1 MSKKEVV
8 HNQNDEQY
16 FRDDSMQNIH
26 SVDIVK
32 EMKKS
37 YLDYS
42 MSVIIGR
49 ALPDVRDGLKPV
61 HRRILYTMDENS
73 LYPDKPYRKCADT
86 VGSVLG
92 RYHPHGDASV
102 YDALVRMAQDFS
114 LRYPLVDGH
123 GNFGSVD
130 GDPAAAYRY
139 TESRMSK
146 VSMEMLSDIDK
157 ETVDFVSNYDDRLKE
172 PEVLPS
178 RFPNLLVNGSDGIA
192 VGMATNIPPHNLKE
206 VSDGICYLIDNPDA
220 ELADLMEFVK
230 GPDFPTGGI
239 VMGRSGIR
247 AAYSTGR
254 GKIILRSR
262 AEIVEDKNGR
272 FKIVVTE
279 IPYQVNKARLILSI
293 AELIKNK
300 RIEGISDLRDE
311 SDRDGLRIVIELKKE
326 ANAQVVLNQLYS
338 YTQLQITFGAIM
350 LAICDGQPKVLSLKE
365 MMNYYINF
373 QKEVIVRRTKFDLKK
388 AQERAH
394 ILEGYIIA
402 QDNIDEV
409 VHILRHSKSIPE
421 GKEALMERFS
431 LTDVQA
437 TAIVQMQLGRLT
449 GMERNK
455 IIEELEA
462 LNKKIAELRAIL
474 GDEQLVLNI
483 IKEEL
488 SEISRKYSD
497 ERRTAIENISG
508 EVDIEDLIPEEESVI
523 TLTHFGYIKR
533 VPADTYRTQGRSG
546 RGVAG
551 MTQKEEDFVEEMFV
565 SSSHDYVLFVTESGK
580 MFRRKCFEI
589 PEASRNAKGT
599 NIVNL
604 LPIENGEKIAAMLH
618 LRDLEEEGK
627 YIVMATEGGIIKR
640 TALSQY
646 KNIRKNGL
654 IALNL
659 REGDKLCAV
668 RLTGGDDTLLLATKF
683 GRAVRFS
690 ESDVRAMS
698 RTATGVRG
706 IKLKSGDKV
715 VAFTVVKEDEY
726 LVTITDKGFGK
737 KCEPSQYRIQS
748 RGGSGTINYRVDE
761 KRGNVCGVRSVNDED
776 DLMLISD
783 SGVIIRIRLSDINV
797 SSRNTLGVRVMRLDE
812 GCSVAAFAATAHE
825 EDAETAEVEKLSEE
839 ELRAQELE
847 AAKADAS
854 APVEDDSADDEVEEI
869 ESENAENQGEIEE

>member
-1 MSKKEVV
+1 MKKQDAAN
-8 HNQNDEQY
+8 HNIDEQY
-16 FRDDSMQNIH
+16 FKDDSMQTIH
-26 SVDIVK
+26 QVDIVN

-61 HRRILYTMDENS
+61 HRRIMYTMNENS

-92 RYHPHGDASV
+92 RYHPHGDAAV
-102 YDALVRMAQDFS
+102 YDAMVRMAQDFS

-146 VSMEMLSDIDK
+146 LSMELLNDIDK
-157 ETVDFVSNYDDRLKE
+157 DTVDFVSNYDDRLRE
-172 PEVLPS
+172 PSVLPS

-206 VSDGICYLIDNPDA
+206 VCDGICYLIDNPDA

-247 AAYSTGR
+247 AAYATGR
-254 GKIILRSR
+254 GKMLLRSK
-262 AEIVEDKNGR
+262 AEIEEDKNGR

-279 IPYQVNKARLILSI
+279 LPYQVNKARLIQSI

-311 SDRDGLRIVIELKKE
+311 SDRSGMRVVVELKKE
-326 ANAQVVLNQLYS
+326 ANPQVVLNQLYS

-388 AQERAH
+388 AQDRAH
-394 ILEGYIIA
+394 ILEGYVIA

-409 VHILRHSKSIPE
+409 VAILKRSKSIPE
-421 GKEALMERFS
+421 GKAALMERFGLS
-431 LTDVQA
+431 DVQA

-449 GMERNK
+449 GMERSK
-455 IIEELEA
+455 IEEELAAIRKKIEEL
-462 LNKKIAELRAIL
+462 IAIL
-474 GDEQLVLNI
+474 NDENLVLAI

-488 SEISRKYSD
+488 GAISDKYSD
-497 ERRTAIENISG
+497 ERRTSIENVSG
-508 EVDIEDLIPEEESVI
+508 EVDIEDLIPVENSVV

-533 VPADTYRTQGRSG
+533 IPADTYRTQGRSG
-546 RGVAG
+546 RGVSG
-551 MTQKEEDFVEEMFV
+551 MTRREDDFVEEMFV
-565 SSSHDYVLFVTESGK
+565 ASSHDYVLFVTESGK
-580 MFRRKCFEI
+580 MFRMRCFEI
-589 PEASRNAKGT
+589 PESSRTAKGT

-604 LPIENGEKIAAMLH
+604 LPIQNGEKIAAIIPLSN
-618 LRDLEEEGK
+618 LDDEEK
-627 YIVMATEGGIIKR
+627 YLVMATERGIVKR
-640 TALSQY
+640 TKLSQY

-654 IALNL
+654 IAINL
-659 REGDKLCAV
+659 REDDRLCAV
-668 RLTGGDDTLLLATKF
+668 RLTSGEDTLLIATKN
-683 GRAVRFS
+683 GKAVRFS

-706 IKLKSGDKV
+706 IRLKGDDRV
-715 VAFTVVKEDEY
+715 VAFTCVRDDEY
-726 LVTITDKGFGK
+726 LVTITTNGYGK

-748 RGGSGTINYRVDE
+748 RGGLGVINYRTDQ
-761 KRGNVCGVRSVNDED
+761 KRGEVCGVRSVRSDD
-776 DLMLISD
+776 DLMMISD
-783 SGVIIRIRLSDINV
+783 NGVIIRIRLSDVNV
-797 SSRNTLGVRVMRLDE
+797 SSRNTLGVRVMRVDE
-812 GCSVAAFAATAHE
+812 GCKVAAFAAVEHD
-825 EDAETAEVEKLSEE
+825 EDAQTEQVEKLSEE
-839 ELRAQELE
+839 ELRAQEAE
-847 AAKADAS
+847 AAAEEQKAAAEPDE
-854 APVEDDSADDEVEEI
+854 PIEDDQLQD
-869 ESENAENQGEIEE
+869 IEE

>member
-1 MSKKEVV
+1 MKELN
-8 HNQNDEQY
+8 HNNDEIY
-16 FRDDSMQNIH
+16 FKDDSLQTIH
-26 SVDIVK
+26 TVDIVK

-139 TESRMSK
+139 TEARMSK
-146 VSMEMLSDIDK
+146 VSMEMLQDIDK
-157 ETVDFVSNYDDRLKE
+157 ETVDFVPNYDDRLKE

-178 RFPNLLVNGSDGIA
+178 RIPNLLVNGSDGIA
-192 VGMATNIPPHNLKE
+192 VGMATNIPPHNLGE
-206 VSDGICYLIDNPDA
+206 VCEGICYLIDNPDA
-220 ELADLMEFVK
+220 EVSDLMEYVK

-247 AAYSTGR
+247 AAYATGR

-262 AEIVEDKNGR
+262 AEIVEEKNGK
-272 FKIVVTE
+272 FKIVITE
-279 IPYQVNKARLILSI
+279 IPYQVNKARLIISI
-293 AELIKNK
+293 ADLIKNK
-300 RIEGISDLRDE
+300 KIEGISDLRDE
-311 SDRDGLRIVIELKKE
+311 SGREGLRIVIEIKRD
-326 ANAQVVLNQLYS
+326 ANAQVILNQLYS

-365 MMNYYINF
+365 MMNCYIEF
-373 QKEVIVRRTKFDLKK
+373 QKEVIIRRTRYDLRK

-409 VHILRHSKSIPE
+409 VSILRRSKSIPE
-421 GKEALMERFS
+421 GKEALMERFA
-431 LTDVQA
+431 LTDIQA

-449 GMERNK
+449 GLERSK
-455 IIEELEA
+455 IEEELAA
-462 LNKKIAELRAIL
+462 LKIKIAELTAIL
-474 GDEQLVLNI
+474 NDVNLVLAI
-483 IKEEL
+483 IKDEL
-488 SEISRKYSD
+488 REITRKYAD

-508 EVDIEDLIPEEESVI
+508 EVDIEDLIPEESSVV

-533 VPADTYRTQGRSG
+533 IAADTYRAQGRSG
-546 RGVAG
+546 RGVSG
-551 MTQKEEDFVEEMFV
+551 MTQKEDDFVEEMFV
-565 SSSHDYVLFVTESGK
+565 SSSHDYILFITESGK

-589 PEASRNAKGT
+589 PEASRNAKGM

-604 LPIENGEKIAAMLH
+604 LPIENGEKIAAMIH
-618 LRDLEEEGK
+618 LNEIDDEEK
-627 YIVMATEGGIIKR
+627 YLVMATENGVIKR
-640 TALSQY
+640 TRLTQY
-646 KNIRKNGL
+646 KNIRKTGL

-659 REGDKLCAV
+659 REGDRLCAV
-668 RLTGGDDTLLLATKF
+668 RLTNGNDTLLLATRQGK
-683 GRAVRFS
+683 AVRFN
-690 ESDVRAMS
+690 EEDVRAMS

-706 IKLKSGDKV
+706 IKLREGDRV
-715 VAFTVVKEDEY
+715 VAFTVVRDDEY
-726 LVTITDKGFGK
+726 LVTITSKGFGK
-737 KCEPSQYRIQS
+737 KCSPDQYRIQS
-748 RGGSGTINYRVDE
+748 RGGYGTINYRIDD
-761 KRGNVCGVRSVNDED
+761 KRGEVCGVRSVKDED

-783 SGVIIRIRLSDINV
+783 SGVIIRIRLSDISV
-797 SSRNTLGVRVMRLDE
+797 SSRNTLGVKVMRLDE
-812 GCSVAAFAATAHE
+812 GCSVAAFAAAPHDE
-825 EDAETAEVEKLSEE
+825 EAETSEVEKLSDE
-839 ELRAQELE
+839 ELAAQELE
-847 AAKADAS
+847 AQNADANEV
-854 APVEDDSADDEVEEI
+854 PEEDVTDD
-869 ESENAENQGEIEE
+869 EIEETENENEESEDNE

>member
-1 MSKKEVV
+1 MSKQDKAN
-8 HNQNDEQY
+8 HNSDEQY
-16 FRDDSMQNIH
+16 FKDDSMQTIH
-26 SVDIVK
+26 QVDIVS

-61 HRRILYTMDENS
+61 HRRIMYTMNENS

-92 RYHPHGDASV
+92 RYHPHGDAAV
-102 YDALVRMAQDFS
+102 YDAMVRMAQNFS

-146 VSMEMLSDIDK
+146 LSMELLADIDK
-157 ETVDFVSNYDDRLKE
+157 DTVDFVSNYDDRLKE
-172 PEVLPS
+172 PSVLPS

-206 VSDGICYLIDNPDA
+206 VCDGICYLIDNPDA
-220 ELADLMEFVK
+220 ELADLMEFIK

-239 VMGRSGIR
+239 VMGRAGIR
-247 AAYSTGR
+247 AAYATGR
-254 GKIILRSR
+254 GKIILRSK
-262 AEIVEDKNGR
+262 AEIEEDKSGK

-279 IPYQVNKARLILSI
+279 IPYQVNKARLIQSI

-311 SDRDGLRIVIELKKE
+311 SDRDGLRVVIELKRE
-326 ANAQVVLNQLYS
+326 ANPQVVLNQLYS
-338 YTQLQITFGAIM
+338 YTQLQITFGTIM

-365 MMNYYINF
+365 MMNYYIDF

-388 AQERAH
+388 AQDRAH
-394 ILEGYIIA
+394 ILEGYVIA

-409 VHILRHSKSIPE
+409 VAILRRSKSIPE
-421 GKEALMERFS
+421 GKEALMERFALS
-431 LTDVQA
+431 DVQA

-449 GMERNK
+449 GMERDK
-455 IIEELEA
+455 ILEELEA
-462 LNKKIAELRAIL
+462 IRKKIAELTAIL
-474 GDEQLVLNI
+474 NDESLVLAI
-483 IKEEL
+483 IKDEL
-488 SEISRKYSD
+488 TAIANKFGD

-508 EVDIEDLIPEEESVI
+508 EVDIEDLIPVENSVV

-533 VPADTYRTQGRSG
+533 IPADTYRTQGRSG

-551 MTQKEEDFVEEMFV
+551 MTRREDDFVEEMFV
-565 SSSHDYVLFVTESGK
+565 ASSHDYVLFITESGK
-580 MFRRKCFEI
+580 MFRLRCFEI
-589 PEASRNAKGT
+589 PESSRTAKGT

-604 LPIENGEKIAAMLH
+604 LPIENGERIAAMIH
-618 LRDLEEEGK
+618 LSDLDDEDK
-627 YIVMATEGGIIKR
+627 YLVMATEKGIVKR
-640 TALSQY
+640 TKLTQY
-646 KNIRKNGL
+646 RNIRKNGL

-659 REGDKLCAV
+659 REDDRLCAV
-668 RLTGGDDTLLLATKF
+668 RLTGGEDTLLIATKK
-683 GRAVRFS
+683 GKAVRFN
-690 ESDVRAMS
+690 ESDARAMS

-706 IKLKSGDKV
+706 IRLKGDDKV
-715 VAFTVVKEDEY
+715 VAFTVVKDGEY

-737 KCEPSQYRIQS
+737 KCEPEQYRVQS
-748 RGGSGTINYRVDE
+748 RGGSGVINYRVDE
-761 KRGNVCGVRSVNDED
+761 KRGEVCGVRSVNDED
-776 DLMLISD
+776 DLMMISD
-783 SGVIIRIRLSDINV
+783 NGVIIRIRLSDINV
-797 SSRNTLGVRVMRLDE
+797 SSRNTLGVRVMRVDE
-812 GCSVAAFAATAHE
+812 GAKVAAFAAVEHDE
-825 EDAETAEVEKLSEE
+825 EAETEQVEKLSEE
-839 ELRAQELE
+839 ELKAQELE
-847 AAKADAS
+847 AAAEDAKAPAEPDELPDDDEIEQES
-854 APVEDDSADDEVEEI
+854 APDAEE
-869 ESENAENQGEIEE
+869 

>member
-1 MSKKEVV
+1 MSKQDKAN
-8 HNQNDEQY
+8 HNSDEQY
-16 FRDDSMQNIH
+16 FRDDSMQTIH
-26 SVDIVK
+26 QVDIVS

-61 HRRILYTMDENS
+61 HRRIMYTMNENS

-92 RYHPHGDASV
+92 RYHPHGDAAV
-102 YDALVRMAQDFS
+102 YDAMVRMAQDFS

-146 VSMEMLSDIDK
+146 LSIELLNDIDK
-157 ETVDFVSNYDDRLKE
+157 DTVDFVSNYDDRLRE
-172 PEVLPS
+172 PSVLPS

-206 VSDGICYLIDNPDA
+206 VSEGICYLIDHPDA

-239 VMGRSGIR
+239 VMGRAGIR
-247 AAYSTGR
+247 SAYATGR
-254 GKIILRSR
+254 GKIILRSK
-262 AEIVEDKNGR
+262 AEIEEDKSGK

-279 IPYQVNKARLILSI
+279 IPYQVNKARLIQSI

-311 SDRDGLRIVIELKKE
+311 SDRDGLRVVIELKRE
-326 ANAQVVLNQLYS
+326 ANPQVVLNQLYS

-365 MMNYYINF
+365 MMNYYIDF

-388 AQERAH
+388 AQDRAH
-394 ILEGYIIA
+394 ILEGYVIA

-409 VHILRHSKSIPE
+409 VAILRRSKSIPE

-449 GMERNK
+449 GMERSK
-455 IIEELEA
+455 IEEELAAIRKKIEELT
-462 LNKKIAELRAIL
+462 AIL
-474 GDEQLVLNI
+474 NDENLVLAI

-488 SEISRKYSD
+488 TTISNKYGD
-497 ERRTAIENISG
+497 ERRTSIENISG
-508 EVDIEDLIPEEESVI
+508 EVDIEDLIPVENSVV

-533 VPADTYRTQGRSG
+533 IPADTYRTQGRSG
-546 RGVAG
+546 RGVSG
-551 MTQKEEDFVEEMFV
+551 MTRREDDFVEEMFV
-565 SSSHDYVLFVTESGK
+565 ASSHDYVLFITESGK
-580 MFRRKCFEI
+580 MFRLRCFEI
-589 PEASRNAKGT
+589 PESSRTAKGT

-604 LPIENGEKIAAMLH
+604 LPIENGERIAAMIH
-618 LRDLEEEGK
+618 LSNLDDEDK
-627 YIVMATEGGIIKR
+627 YLVMATEKGIVKR
-640 TALSQY
+640 TKLTQY
-646 KNIRKNGL
+646 RNIRKNGL

-659 REGDKLCAV
+659 REDDRLCAV
-668 RLTGGDDTLLLATKF
+668 RLTGGEDTLLIATRK
-683 GRAVRFS
+683 GKAVRFN

-706 IKLKSGDKV
+706 IKLRGDDIV
-715 VAFTVVKEDEY
+715 VAFTVVKDDEY

-737 KCEPSQYRIQS
+737 KCDPDQYRVQS
-748 RGGSGTINYRVDE
+748 RGGSGVINYRTDE
-761 KRGNVCGVRSVNDED
+761 KRGEVCGVRSVKDED
-776 DLMLISD
+776 DLMMISD
-783 SGVIIRIRLSDINV
+783 NGVIIRIRLSDINV
-797 SSRNTLGVRVMRLDE
+797 SSRNTLGVRVMRVDE
-812 GCSVAAFAATAHE
+812 GARVAAFAAVEHDE
-825 EDAETAEVEKLSEE
+825 EAQTEQVEKLSEE
-839 ELRAQELE
+839 ELKAQELE
-847 AAKADAS
+847 AAAEDAKAPAEPDEV
-854 APVEDDSADDEVEEI
+854 PDDDEIEEI
-869 ESENAENQGEIEE
+869 EATETEE

>member
-1 MSKKEVV
+1 
-8 HNQNDEQY
+8 
-16 FRDDSMQNIH
+16 MQTIH
-26 SVDIVK
+26 QVDIVS

-61 HRRILYTMDENS
+61 HRRIMYTMNENS

-92 RYHPHGDASV
+92 RYHPHGDAAV
-102 YDALVRMAQDFS
+102 YDAMVRMAQDFS

-146 VSMEMLSDIDK
+146 LSMELLADIDK
-157 ETVDFVSNYDDRLKE
+157 DTVDFVSNYDDRLRE
-172 PEVLPS
+172 PSVLPS

-206 VSDGICYLIDNPDA
+206 VCDGICYLIDNPDA

-239 VMGRSGIR
+239 VMGRAGIR
-247 AAYSTGR
+247 AAYATGR
-254 GKIILRSR
+254 GKIILRSK
-262 AEIVEDKNGR
+262 AEIEEDKSGK

-279 IPYQVNKARLILSI
+279 IPYQVNKARLIQSI

-311 SDRDGLRIVIELKKE
+311 SDRDGLRVVIELKRE
-326 ANAQVVLNQLYS
+326 ANPQVVLNQLYS

-365 MMNYYINF
+365 MMNYYIDF

-388 AQERAH
+388 AQDRAH
-394 ILEGYIIA
+394 ILEGYVIA

-409 VHILRHSKSIPE
+409 VSILRRSKSIPE
-421 GKEALMERFS
+421 GKEALMERFNLS
-431 LTDVQA
+431 DVQA

-455 IIEELEA
+455 IEEELAAIRKKIEEL
-462 LNKKIAELRAIL
+462 LAIL
-474 GDEQLVLNI
+474 NDENLVLAI

-488 SEISRKYSD
+488 TAISNKYGD

-508 EVDIEDLIPEEESVI
+508 EVDIEDLIPVENSVV

-533 VPADTYRTQGRSG
+533 IPADTYRTQGRSG
-546 RGVAG
+546 RGVSG
-551 MTQKEEDFVEEMFV
+551 MTRREDDFVEEMFV
-565 SSSHDYVLFVTESGK
+565 ASSHDYVLFITESGK
-580 MFRRKCFEI
+580 MFRLRCFEI
-589 PEASRNAKGT
+589 PESSRTAKGT

-604 LPIENGEKIAAMLH
+604 LPIENGERIAAMIH
-618 LRDLEEEGK
+618 LSNLDDEDK
-627 YIVMATEGGIIKR
+627 YLVMATEKGIVKR
-640 TALSQY
+640 TKLTQY
-646 KNIRKNGL
+646 RNIRKNGL

-659 REGDKLCAV
+659 REDDRLCAV
-668 RLTGGDDTLLLATKF
+668 RLTGGEDTLLIATRK
-683 GRAVRFS
+683 GKAVRFN

-706 IKLKSGDKV
+706 IRLRGDDNV
-715 VAFTVVKEDEY
+715 VAFTVVKDGEY
-726 LVTITDKGFGK
+726 LVTITDKGYGK
-737 KCEPSQYRIQS
+737 KCDPDQYRVQS
-748 RGGSGTINYRVDE
+748 RGGSGVINYRTDE
-761 KRGNVCGVRSVNDED
+761 KRGEVCGVRSVNDED
-776 DLMLISD
+776 DLMMISD
-783 SGVIIRIRLSDINV
+783 NGVIIRIRLSDINV
-797 SSRNTLGVRVMRLDE
+797 SSRNTLGVRVMRVDE
-812 GCSVAAFAATAHE
+812 GCKVAAFANVEHDE
-825 EDAETAEVEKLSEE
+825 EAETEQVEKLSEE
-839 ELRAQELE
+839 ELKAQELE
-847 AAKADAS
+847 AAAEDAKATAQADET
-854 APVEDDSADDEVEEI
+854 PDDDEAEVE
-869 ESENAENQGEIEE
+869 ATEE